1 MELAVLTNLN
11 FVRNSEPTEKFVQV
25 PTRKSLQV
33 MGKSESNLIELVAQQ
48 VRQCIDGEKWEQK
61 RLFTNSYSQRCFK
74 SPIILF
80 PGL

>member
-48 VRQCIDGEKWEQK
+48 GAKTTFYK
-61 RLFTNSYSQRCFK
+61 FLFTT
-74 SPIILF
+74 LF
-80 PGL
+80 